1 MNSSLASQIAEVLTG
16 PTFAGRTSALR
27 HSGTI
32 EGPLDYTVAVPVR
45 NEEALLPR
53 ALDALLAAMRSSP
66 ARGGLVFVINDTTD
80 NSAMII
86 RRTLQKAQV
95 AFAIVEMSFASEIR
109 NAAHAR
115 RLALDLAWC
124 CAPGGVL
131 LTTDA
136 DSCVGPNWIASRW
149 SHIASGYDLV
159 CEDVRLDEQ
168 ELALLPTRVAA
179 VGEAERAYFEASNR
193 LWRLWTGEPA
203 DCFAYRASGASLAI
217 RSDAYRKIGGLPT
230 PSIGEDSA
238 LCEAVLAA
246 GLKVGMPNDVETRTS
261 ARLLS
266 RAQGGCGACLKSRA
280 SADDPLCDPVLIPL
294 ALLREWAFLA
304 NRSEN
309 QNRYAILKSLR
320 ASAAP
325 SPLPYSQVLIEL
337 QKARDTE
344 RELSMVHA

>member
-1 MNSSLASQIAEVLTG
+1 M
-16 PTFAGRTSALR
+16 RY
-27 HSGTI
+27 SGTI
-32 EGPLDYTVAVPVR
+32 EGSLDYTIAIPVR
-45 NEEALLPR
+45 DEEALLPR
-53 ALDALLAAMRSSP
+53 ALDALLTAMRSSP
-66 ARGGLVFVINDTTD
+66 MRGGFVFVINDTTD
-80 NSAMII
+80 ESAMVI
-86 RRTLQKAQV
+86 RRTLQNAQV
-95 AFAIVEMSFASEIR
+95 AFAIVEISFAPEIR
-109 NAAHAR
+109 NAPHAR

-159 CEDVRLDEQ
+159 CEDVRLDEH
-168 ELALLPTRVAA
+168 ELALLPTQVAA

-193 LWRLWTGEPA
+193 LWRLWTANPA

-217 RSDAYRKIGGLPT
+217 RSDAYHKIGGLPT

-246 GLKVGMPNDVETRTS
+246 GLKVGMPNDGETRTS

-280 SADDPLCDPVLIPL
+280 SADDPLCDPALVPL

-309 QNRYAILKSLR
+309 HDRQAILRSLR

-325 SPLPYSQVLIEL
+325 TPLPYSQVLIEL

>member
-1 MNSSLASQIAEVLTG
+1 MNSPLASQIAEVLTG
-16 PTFAGRTSALR
+16 STFAGRTSELR
-27 HSGTI
+27 YSGTI
-32 EGPLDYTVAVPVR
+32 EGLLDYTIAVPVR
-45 NEEALLPR
+45 DEEALLPR
-53 ALDALLAAMRSSP
+53 ALDALLTAMRSSSM
-66 ARGGLVFVINDTTD
+66 RGGLVFVINDTTD

-86 RRTLQKAQV
+86 RRTLKKALV
-95 AFAIVEMSFASEIR
+95 AFAIVENSFASEIR
-109 NAAHAR
+109 NAPHAR
-115 RLALDLAWC
+115 RMALDIAWC

-136 DSCVGPNWIASRW
+136 DSYVGPNWIASRL

-168 ELALLPTRVAA
+168 ELALLPTQVAA

-193 LWRLWTGEPA
+193 LWRFWTAEPA
-203 DCFAYRASGASLAI
+203 DYFTYRASGASLAI

-230 PSIGEDSA
+230 PSIGEDTA

-246 GLKVGMPNDVETRTS
+246 GLKVGMPNDGETRTS
-261 ARLLS
+261 ARLRS

-280 SADDPLCDPVLIPL
+280 SADDPLCDPALIPL
-294 ALLREWAFLA
+294 KLLREWAFAA

-309 QNRYAILKSLR
+309 RDRYAFLRNLR
-320 ASAAP
+320 ASAAL

-337 QKARDTE
+337 QEARDTE